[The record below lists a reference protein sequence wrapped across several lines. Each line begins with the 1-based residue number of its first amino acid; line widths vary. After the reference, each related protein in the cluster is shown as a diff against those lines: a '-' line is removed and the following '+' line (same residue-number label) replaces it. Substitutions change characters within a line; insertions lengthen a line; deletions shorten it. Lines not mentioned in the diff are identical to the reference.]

1 MDENK
6 TRADVEETTA
16 EETAGLAPA
25 AAEETAVLPVAA
37 DEQALDGE
45 EIDEDEIDVE
55 EDVNRDP
62 MDDTVIGMPR
72 MCFYGVLF
80 GYGIGAVLLGL
91 IGLVTGIEFKST
103 LIPCIICAA
112 IGYYIG
118 KVLNKRRIAA
128 RDAQNHDVQQ

>member
-16 EETAGLAPA
+16 EETAGLAPV
-25 AAEETAVLPVAA
+25 AAEETDILPTSEGEQETEEEA
-37 DEQALDGE
+37 DE
-45 EIDEDEIDVE
+45 
-55 EDVNRDP
+55 NRDP

-80 GYGIGAVLLGL
+80 GYGGGLVLLGL
-91 IGLVTGIEFKST
+91 LGVLFGLELKSS
-103 LIPCIICAA
+103 LIPCVLCAA

-118 KVLNKRRIAA
+118 KVLNKRRIALRA
-128 RDAQNHDVQQ
+128 TENHDVQQ